1 MENIFEN
8 FTVTILKLNKLVHR
22 IKTIEMR
29 EYGLKTIHVMCVYY
43 LSCNSEGLTATELV
57 KQTLEDKAAISRALK
72 GLRNNGYVTYDEKG
86 YNARILL
93 TESGKKLAD
102 DINGKAER
110 AVNAGSAEFS
120 EEQRIFFY
128 RSLSAI
134 AANLEEYLKKLNGE
148 NIND

>member
-1 MENIFEN
+1 
-8 FTVTILKLNKLVHR
+8 
-22 IKTIEMR
+22 MR
-29 EYGLKTIHVMCVYY
+29 
-43 LSCNSEGLTATELV
+43 NSEGLTATELV

>member
-1 MENIFEN
+1 M
-8 FTVTILKLNKLVHR
+8 TK
-22 IKTIEMR
+22 
-29 EYGLKTIHVMCVYY
+29 
-43 LSCNSEGLTATELV
+43 
-57 KQTLEDKAAISRALK
+57 KAITRAYCLPK
-72 GLRNNGYVTYDEKG
+72 AV
-86 YNARILL
+86 
-93 TESGKKLAD
+93 KKLAD